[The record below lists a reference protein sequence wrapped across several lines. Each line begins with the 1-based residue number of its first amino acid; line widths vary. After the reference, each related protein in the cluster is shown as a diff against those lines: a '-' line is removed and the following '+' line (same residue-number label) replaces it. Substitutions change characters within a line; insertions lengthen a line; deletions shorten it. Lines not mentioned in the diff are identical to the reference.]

1 MLKDDRFLE
10 EGEQKAVTV
19 PIADAYT
26 NAVVD
31 AAAASMN

>member
-10 EGEQKAVTV
+10 EGEQKPVTV
-19 PIADAYT
+19 PIADTYT

-31 AAAASMN
+31 AVTPSMN